1 MLYICKNKNAIRL
14 ILFFFLI
21 SAKLFSQ
28 DTIATS
34 KVLDYMNKIA
44 VVKGKVVSYK
54 IAAEGKTIN
63 FINLDKQ
70 YPNCPFT
77 IIISNEYLTTLNLK
91 LQDLKNKTIFVKGK
105 ITDYDKDPKQ
115 TPQIFNPIYINF

>member
-1 MLYICKNKNAIRL
+1 
-14 ILFFFLI
+14 
-21 SAKLFSQ
+21 
-28 DTIATS
+28 
-34 KVLDYMNKIA
+34 MNKI
-44 VVKGKVVSYK
+44 VVVTGKVVSYK

-77 IIISNEYLTTLNLK
+77 IVITNEYLKTLNLK

-105 ITDYDKDPKQ
+105 ITVYDKDPKL
-115 TPQIFNPIYINF
+115 TPQIFNPTNINF

>member
-1 MLYICKNKNAIRL
+1 MRQ
-14 ILFFFLI
+14 ILFFILFSSKI
-21 SAKLFSQ
+21 FSQ
-28 DTIATS
+28 DTIPTS
-34 KVLDYMNKIA
+34 KVLDYMNKVA
-44 VVKGKVVSYK
+44 VVTGKVVSYK

-105 ITDYDKDPKQ
+105 ITVYDKDPKQ
-115 TPQIFNPIYINF
+115 TPQIFNPITITF